1 MAGNNVNNEINFG
14 YNKTDNLPQIT
25 YLTNNRGSN
34 DIVCMNYVYMLK
46 ERIKNSW
53 NYYCRVKGCGAS
65 ISLKVGILESGAL
78 GAIIPFVITYLKINH
93 KGHEVKYTKFTI

>member
-14 YNKTDNLPQIT
+14 YNNTDNLPQIT

-34 DIVCMNYVYMLK
+34 DIVCMIYVNMLK
-46 ERIKNSW
+46 ERSKNSW
-53 NYYCRVKGCGAS
+53 NYYCRVKGCDAS
-65 ISLKVGILESGAL
+65 ISLKISISESGAL

-93 KGHEVKYTKFTI
+93 KSHEVK